1 MNIKSGFT
9 NWKSPS
15 NIALVKY
22 WGKKENQ
29 IPINPSIS
37 LTLNNCH
44 SKTKV
49 SYSKSKKGFNYEFF
63 FHSEK
68 KESFNKKLDVFF
80 KRIIDHCPSI
90 NQLSL
95 KIESENT
102 FPHSSGIASSASA
115 FSSLSLCIY
124 EIEKIINKNKND
136 FFNKSSLISRL
147 GSGSACRSI
156 YGPIALWGKTKYF
169 DNSSDDYAIPLKNYH
184 EVFFDYLDT
193 ILIVD
198 HEPKQISS
206 SHGHELMNSH
216 IFRKDRVD
224 QANEN
229 IGILKKSL
237 KTGDLKS
244 FIKVV
249 EQEAL
254 MLHALMMT
262 SKTPYILFKPNT
274 LQIINEVWNYRKKT
288 NLNLCFTLDAGAN
301 VHLLY
306 PKNEEIEIKKFIDNN
321 LSRFCSNKKYIHDS
335 ISEGPKSNN
344 G

>member
-9 NWKSPS
+9 NWISPS

-68 KESFNKKLDVFF
+68 KQSFNKKLDTYF

-156 YGPIALWGKTKYF
+156 YGPIAVWGL
-169 DNSSDDYAIPLKNYH
+169 S
-184 EVFFDYLDT
+184 
-193 ILIVD
+193 LI
-198 HEPKQISS
+198 
-206 SHGHELMNSH
+206 H
-216 IFRKDRVD
+216 I
-224 QANEN
+224 
-229 IGILKKSL
+229 
-237 KTGDLKS
+237 
-244 FIKVV
+244 
-249 EQEAL
+249 
-254 MLHALMMT
+254 
-262 SKTPYILFKPNT
+262 
-274 LQIINEVWNYRKKT
+274 
-288 NLNLCFTLDAGAN
+288 
-301 VHLLY
+301 
-306 PKNEEIEIKKFIDNN
+306 
-321 LSRFCSNKKYIHDS
+321 
-335 ISEGPKSNN
+335 
-344 G
+344 